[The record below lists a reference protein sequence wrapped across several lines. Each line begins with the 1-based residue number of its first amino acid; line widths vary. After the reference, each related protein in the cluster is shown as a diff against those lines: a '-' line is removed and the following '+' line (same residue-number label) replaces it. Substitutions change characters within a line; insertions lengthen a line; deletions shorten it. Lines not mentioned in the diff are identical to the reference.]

1 MKVKEIARLAEVTPD
16 TVRFYNREG
25 LLRPRQNPTNG
36 YYVFSSEDLCRLR
49 FIRVANKLGLSLDEI
64 RVILGQT
71 MEGGLLRGDL
81 KSLFTDRLSRLEQEL
96 NELKR
101 LRDDMNAA
109 IEVWQQMPDGA
120 PNGHSVQELIDRWS

>member
-16 TVRFYNREG
+16 TVRFYSREG

-36 YYVFSSEDLCRLR
+36 YYLFGSDDLCRLR

-64 RVILGQT
+64 KVILSQT
-71 MEGGLLRGDL
+71 MERGMASGDL
-81 KSLFTDRLSRLEQEL
+81 RELFADRLIRLEQEL
-96 NELKR
+96 NELKQ
-101 LRDDMNAA
+101 LRDDMKAS

-120 PNGHSVQELIDRWS
+120 PNGHSVQDLIDRWS